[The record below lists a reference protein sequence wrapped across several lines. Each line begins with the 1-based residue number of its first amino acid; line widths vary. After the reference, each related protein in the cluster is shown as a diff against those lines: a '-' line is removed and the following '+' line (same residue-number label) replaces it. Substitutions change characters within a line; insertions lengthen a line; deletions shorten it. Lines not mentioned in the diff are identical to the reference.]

1 MPVIFNLEKLQ
12 LIGSHS
18 SSILED
24 QSKARA
30 YRGFQKYRDKIVTL
44 DWTSNHYFDD
54 TFVSRG

>member
-18 SSILED
+18 SSILEN

-44 DWTSNHYFDD
+44 D
-54 TFVSRG
+54 